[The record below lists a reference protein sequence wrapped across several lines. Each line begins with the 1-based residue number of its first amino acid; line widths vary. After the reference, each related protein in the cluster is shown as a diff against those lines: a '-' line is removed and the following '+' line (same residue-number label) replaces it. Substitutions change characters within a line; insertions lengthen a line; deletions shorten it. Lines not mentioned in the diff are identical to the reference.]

1 MEKAYQLA
9 AWLRRLEILPIQ
21 APARWDVELGI
32 VDDLLVVVD
41 DLDLVLRQKSDRRVH
56 IVAHGAAITLGVTR
70 LLDLD
75 PSAWFGLRG
84 LDNCHYA
91 VLSSAERSPGWRI
104 VHWNRGEGW
113 AAPAASA
120 ALGGF
125 LS

>member
-1 MEKAYQLA
+1 MEDIA
-9 AWLRRLEILPIQ
+9 AE
-21 APARWDVELGI
+21 AGEAT
-32 VDDLLVVVD
+32 VVV
-41 DLDLVLRQKSDRRVH
+41 
-56 IVAHGAAITLGVTR
+56 VAHGAAITLGVTR